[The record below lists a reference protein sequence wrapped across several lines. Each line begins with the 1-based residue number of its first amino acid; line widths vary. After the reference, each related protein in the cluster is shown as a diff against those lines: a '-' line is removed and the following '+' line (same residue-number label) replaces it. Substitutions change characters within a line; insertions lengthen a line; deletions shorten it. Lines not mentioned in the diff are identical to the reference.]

1 MKRNPYPLAVASGIL
16 LALSFPPL
24 PLGFLGFIALVPL
37 LAGTRGKPVGIVF
50 RSSMLGGF
58 TFGICLLYWVA
69 NMWVEPSIR
78 PFLIGG
84 VGLLGVYMGFA
95 FALPFLGLAFARL
108 AFGTPG
114 LLCLPFFFVGLEFL
128 RSLSHLGFPWGSLA
142 YTQTSYIK
150 LIQFASFTSVA
161 GVSLWV
167 VSINLALYLL
177 LFARVRRRVRFA
189 SLVFLILAFWLP
201 ITHWQMLHKFYGGSS
216 VRVALIQAE
225 VPPSL
230 KRADEDEKRFTIL
243 FDQTYA
249 LAKEK
254 CDLIVW
260 PESSVPGYLRKESGY
275 LHGVQKAVD
284 SVDTPILLGAND
296 LRQTGEGHYEYF
308 NALFLVAP
316 QKGIVDSYHKIHL
329 VPFGERLPFDDVLPR
344 LRSIPLGQGNFSPG
358 KEFKPIKIGQVRF
371 APLICFECIF
381 PRLVRR
387 FVNNGAQFLVNVTD
401 DGWWG
406 RTSGQFQHAE
416 MAVLRCIEN
425 RISMVRCANTGVSMF
440 IDPYGRV
447 KGRTRTF
454 VRVTQSAPVSLR
466 EGETFYTRH
475 GDLFGWA
482 MVIMGFALIGWIVI
496 RRRVAKSRPS
506 AQITKEDREGL
517 IESQP
522 IYRGGGMDK
531 KALAFFVII
540 LLLAG
545 CTLFAKRGSLKN
557 CEFRFKGVE
566 VTDFTLPEMTL
577 SVTVTAKNTNDID
590 VVVDKLSYEL
600 FINGKKALKGLMGQG
615 VTIPPGKTGTLNT
628 TVTLDAIELGSTI
641 AWAVKEKKANYD
653 LRGTVHLGSSR
664 GTFSF
669 PVFVSK

>member
-50 RSSMLGGF
+50 RSSMLTGF

-69 NMWVEPSIR
+69 NMWVEPNIR

-95 FALPFLGLAFARL
+95 VAFPFLGLAFARL
-108 AFGTPG
+108 AFGAPG

-128 RSLSHLGFPWGSLA
+128 RSLSHLGFPFGSLA

-161 GVSLWV
+161 GVSFWV

-177 LFARVRRRVRFA
+177 LFTRVRRRVRFA

-216 VRVALIQAE
+216 VRVALIQAGI
-225 VPPSL
+225 PPSL
-230 KRADEDEKRFTIL
+230 KRAGEDEKRLKVL
-243 FDQTYA
+243 FGETYA
-249 LAKEK
+249 LARNKG
-254 CDLIVW
+254 DLIVW
-260 PESSVPGYLRKESGY
+260 PESSVPGYLRKELGY
-275 LHGVQKAVD
+275 LHGVQKVVD

-296 LRQTGEGHYEYF
+296 LRETGEGQYEYF

-316 QKGIVDSYHKIHL
+316 KRGIVDSYHKIHL
-329 VPFGERLPFDDVLPR
+329 VPFGERLPFDDVLPK
-344 LRSIPLGQGNFSPG
+344 LRSVPLGQGSFSPG
-358 KEFKPIKIGQVRF
+358 KEFKPIGIGQVKF
-371 APLICFECIF
+371 APLICFEGIF

-406 RTSGQFQHAE
+406 RTSGQFQLAE
-416 MAVLRCIEN
+416 MAILRCIEN

-447 KGRTRTF
+447 KGRTKTF
-454 VRVTQSAPVSLR
+454 VRVTQSTRVSLR
-466 EGETFYTRH
+466 EGETFYSRY
-475 GDLFGWA
+475 GDVFGWA
-482 MVIMGFALIGWIVI
+482 VVIMGLVLTGWIVI
-496 RRRVAKSRPS
+496 KRRVAKSSLS
-506 AQITKEDREGL
+506 AQIAKENSEDMIQSL
-517 IESQP
+517 P
-522 IYRGGGMDK
+522 TYKGGGMNK
-531 KALAFFVII
+531 KVLAFFIII

-557 CEFRFKGVE
+557 CEFRFKGVD
-566 VTDFTLPEMTL
+566 VTDFSLTEMTL
-577 SVTVTAKNTNDID
+577 TVMVTAKNTNDID

-628 TVTLDAIELGSTI
+628 TVTLDAVELGPTI
-641 AWAVKEKKANYD
+641 AWAIKENKANYD
-653 LRGTVHLGSSR
+653 LRGSVHLGSSR

-669 PVFVSK
+669 PVFVSR